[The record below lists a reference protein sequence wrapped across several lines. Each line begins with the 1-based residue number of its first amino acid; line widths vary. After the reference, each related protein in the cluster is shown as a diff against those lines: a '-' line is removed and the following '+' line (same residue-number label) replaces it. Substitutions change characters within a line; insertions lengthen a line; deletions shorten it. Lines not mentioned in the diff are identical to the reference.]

1 MTSDQLQRA
10 ILALDENELKNWMTD
25 LSPAPSPVWTN
36 LRGETGQ
43 VYQRYM
49 NIDHIHGQVINMWVH
64 GAPHWVRS
72 TDDWT
77 AAHEGGDHTNY
88 DTPPPWNPTLQDV
101 EDLITEETELDPF
114 DGRPLDG
121 YYRDWVAGTL
131 VKILQYRGRYNVD
144 LNSPLLGEHLTYLN
158 SLCNEFESPIIHT
171 DLPYDISHIY
181 TVYGTGRTTRTA
193 RAPASHP
200 GDARIGEGEDE
211 DAFDYDSEEDAEY
224 PMEPLSPETI
234 RIINRN
240 LDAEFLAEADAIT
253 HSITTEAAERR
264 LQETETHNSLCS
276 EGVNILD
283 RIMDTDTRELKE
295 GDYLTLMNLFRDL
308 HT

>member
-1 MTSDQLQRA
+1 MLNLIFLNECNSKNNYIAMEERLLA
-10 ILALDENELKNWMTD
+10 IDENELKNWMTD
-25 LSPAPSPVWTN
+25 LSPAPSPDWAT
-36 LRGETGQ
+36 LRGETSL
-43 VYQRYM
+43 VYQGYT
-49 NIDHIHGQVINMWVH
+49 NIDHIHEQVVNMWVH
-64 GAPHWVRS
+64 GAPHWGWYR
-72 TDDWT
+72 DDWA

-114 DGRPLDG
+114 YGRPLDG
-121 YYRDWVAGTL
+121 YYRDWEDGTL

-144 LNSPLLGEHLTYLN
+144 LNSPFLREHITYLQE
-158 SLCNEFESPIIHT
+158 LCNEFKVLYDRVEVT
-171 DLPYDISHIY
+171 DTD
-181 TVYGTGRTTRTA
+181 
-193 RAPASHP
+193 
-200 GDARIGEGEDE
+200 EGEDE

-224 PMEPLSPETI
+224 PMEPLSPETL

-253 HSITTEAAERR
+253 DSITTEAAEAAERR

-283 RIMDTDTRELKE
+283 GIMDTDTRELNE
-295 GDYLTLMNLFRDL
+295 GDYLKLMNLFRDL

>member
-1 MTSDQLQRA
+1 MSSVIPRSEQ
-10 ILALDENELKNWMTD
+10 LALDELALKDWMTD
-25 LSPAPSPVWTN
+25 LSEAPPPPGPRYALYS
-36 LRGETGQ
+36 
-43 VYQRYM
+43 RYM
-49 NIDHIHGQVINMWVH
+49 NIDYIHCAAIYMWV
-64 GAPHWVRS
+64 GNSVNRPH
-72 TDDWT
+72 TDFD
-77 AAHEGGDHTNY
+77 A
-88 DTPPPWNPTLQDV
+88 PPPWNPTLQDV
-101 EDLITEETELDPF
+101 EYIITSAARTRVSMNGKLIQ
-114 DGRPLDG
+114 
-121 YYRDWVAGTL
+121 
-131 VKILQYRGRYNVD
+131 ILQYRGRYNVD